1 VSNLLIFKNNS
12 MNNLNRYNNNKA
24 TICYD
29 KVCTTVYGET
39 AQLIKGIVV
48 FAAIAVAAIYIAKA
62 LR

>member
-1 VSNLLIFKNNS
+1 

-39 AQLIKGIVV
+39 AQLVKGIAV
-48 FAAIAVAAIYIAKA
+48 FAAIAIAAIYIAKA